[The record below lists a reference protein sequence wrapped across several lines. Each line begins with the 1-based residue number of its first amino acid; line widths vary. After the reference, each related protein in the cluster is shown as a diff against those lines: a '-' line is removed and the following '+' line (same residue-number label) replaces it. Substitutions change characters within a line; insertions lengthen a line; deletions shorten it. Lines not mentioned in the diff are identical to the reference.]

1 MQANLTTL
9 LDPVAL
15 AIRGQG
21 ATPITLYPANQ
32 SPRET
37 RGLITQELGTADSGD
52 LAYVSNSVFVTV
64 GAGDASG
71 VVIGDR
77 VAIEGR
83 NYRVAGITAG
93 SSRHFVYRLEALEQ

>member
-1 MQANLTTL
+1 MQVNRATL

-37 RGLITQELGTADSGD
+37 RGRVTQELGTADSGD
-52 LAYVSNSVFVTV
+52 LAYVSDAVFVAV
-64 GAGDASG
+64 AADDASG
-71 VVIGDR
+71 VVIDDR

-93 SSRHFVYRLEALEQ
+93 SARHFVYRLVAIAQ